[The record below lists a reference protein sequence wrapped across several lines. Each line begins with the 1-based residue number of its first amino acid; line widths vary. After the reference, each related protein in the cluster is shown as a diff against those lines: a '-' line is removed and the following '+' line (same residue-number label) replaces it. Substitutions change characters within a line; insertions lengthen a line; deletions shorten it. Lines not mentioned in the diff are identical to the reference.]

1 MAGAL
6 LCENEIVIEQIPLLS
21 DVFVMG
27 RILQD
32 LGCNVKFTR
41 GNLIINSQ
49 SLFSN
54 FPKGELC
61 QKLRA
66 SSLLIGGLLNKF
78 DTVTIPRSG
87 GCKIG
92 ARPIDIHLRGL
103 SQMGYKIEEG
113 ENITITKERGS
124 GDYFFHLPYPS
135 VGASENLIMTAF
147 ANRGETILTGC
158 AIEPEIED
166 LCNFLKACGGQI
178 DCDNK
183 GNIRI
188 KGGKL
193 SGKIS
198 YLPIPDRITAG
209 SYLVAGAVCG
219 GEVKVRCNSSH
230 LKALIPKL
238 KESTCKLWVESD
250 NIVIQSSKRLKGLG
264 KIHTAPYPFFPTD
277 LQALI
282 SVLGCVADGETE
294 IVEKVFE
301 NRFAHVYQL
310 EKMGAKVKIV
320 GDTLKICGG
329 KLFGNSVYAED
340 LRGGAALVIAGLVAE
355 GTTKVFNPYF
365 IDRGYQQIEGRLK
378 NLGGDIKRNERQRT
392 NYSLYFHNTFG
403 GGDSS
408 A

>member
-1 MAGAL
+1 MQT
-6 LCENEIVIEQIPLLS
+6 N
-21 DVFVMG
+21 
-27 RILQD
+27 
-32 LGCNVKFTR
+32 
-41 GNLIINSQ
+41 
-49 SLFSN
+49 
-54 FPKGELC
+54 
-61 QKLRA
+61 
-66 SSLLIGGLLNKF
+66 
-78 DTVTIPRSG
+78 
-87 GCKIG
+87 
-92 ARPIDIHLRGL
+92 
-103 SQMGYKIEEG
+103 
-113 ENITITKERGS
+113 
-124 GDYFFHLPYPS
+124 
-135 VGASENLIMTAF
+135 
-147 ANRGETILTGC
+147 
-158 AIEPEIED
+158 
-166 LCNFLKACGGQI
+166 LKACGGQI
-178 DCDNK
+178 DCDIK

-219 GEVKVRCNSSH
+219 GEVKVRCNSAH

-264 KIHTAPYPFFPTD
+264 KIHTSPYPFFPTD

-365 IDRGYQQIEGRLK
+365 IDRGYQQIEVRLK